1 MWNFQEL
8 SLYLYPI
15 ANWFMVGCDDV
26 GGISLNIGR
35 YMALKIPRGKN
46 IFLFVA
52 WRCCQEY

>member
-1 MWNFQEL
+1 
-8 SLYLYPI
+8 
-15 ANWFMVGCDDV
+15 MVGCDDV